1 MAEKCACETGGP
13 TLIFA
18 CSGGSDTPELGD
30 RAARKLRDEK
40 IGKMYCLSGIG
51 GNVDL
56 IIENTRAAGCRLLI
70 DGCDTACG
78 KKTMERAG
86 ITDFLYMQ
94 VTDLGFEKG
103 STAVTEENIER
114 VAAKGRELLYAAL
127 EY

>member
-1 MAEKCACETGGP
+1 
-13 TLIFA
+13 
-18 CSGGSDTPELGD
+18 
-30 RAARKLRDEK
+30 
-40 IGKMYCLSGIG
+40 MYCLSGIG

-56 IIENTRAAGCRLLI
+56 IIENTKAAGCRLVI

-86 ITDFLYMQ
+86 IHDFHYMQ

-103 STAVTEENIER
+103 STTVTEENVEK

-127 EY
+127 EF